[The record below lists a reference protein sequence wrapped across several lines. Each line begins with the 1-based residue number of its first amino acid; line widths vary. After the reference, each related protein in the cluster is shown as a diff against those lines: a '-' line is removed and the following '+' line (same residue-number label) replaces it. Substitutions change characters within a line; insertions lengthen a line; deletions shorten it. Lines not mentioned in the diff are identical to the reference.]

1 MSIKDKITSAINKAK
16 ETTQK
21 LTEKKMLKIK
31 DIVLI
36 PEFQKLLAME
46 ESVLEKM
53 KEYFDKGIEVSKD
66 AITKASGAVQDFGDK
81 SVVKICHYYK

>member
-53 KEYFDKGIEVSKD
+53 KESMKNEGFK
-66 AITKASGAVQDFGDK
+66 SGHEIHIWKTTIKNF
-81 SVVKICHYYK
+81 

>member
-46 ESVLEKM
+46 ESVLEKNERIHE
-53 KEYFDKGIEVSKD
+53 K
-66 AITKASGAVQDFGDK
+66 
-81 SVVKICHYYK
+81 